1 MRYAWIEEHRDAF
14 GIARM
19 CGLLEVSRSGY
30 CQWRGRAP
38 SDRARSNWVF
48 RKSVTGD
55 FGIVTGGFGNVTGHF
70 GDVTEESSSGH

>member
-30 CQWRGRAP
+30 CQWRGQAPAIERGWVTSRMSRRPRAGCTWL
-38 SDRARSNWVF
+38 R
-48 RKSVTGD
+48 
-55 FGIVTGGFGNVTGHF
+55 
-70 GDVTEESSSGH
+70 

>member
-30 CQWRGRAP
+30 CQWRERAP
-38 SDRARSNWVF
+38 SDRARSNAALDAAVS
-48 RKSVTGD
+48 KL
-55 FGIVTGGFGNVTGHF
+55 HA
-70 GDVTEESSSGH
+70 